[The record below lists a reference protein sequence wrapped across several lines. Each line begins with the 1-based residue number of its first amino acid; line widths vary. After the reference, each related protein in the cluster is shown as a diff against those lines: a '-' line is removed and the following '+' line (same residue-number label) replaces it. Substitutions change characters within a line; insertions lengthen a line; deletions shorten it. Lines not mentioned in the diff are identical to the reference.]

1 MLPGEEPGKDGS
13 DAEDVPVD
21 ARVHRGVILV
31 VRVED
36 PVESAAG
43 ESDLALHEVDAQLS
57 RQGGILLDGV
67 PADVIQL
74 SGRRRLHV
82 VDADAAVGEEAVLGA
97 LARDEL
103 AADDR
108 LGEEVRHRR
117 VPISEILNGR

>member
-1 MLPGEEPGKDGS
+1 MNKVTLWS
-13 DAEDVPVD
+13 Q
-21 ARVHRGVILV
+21 LV
-31 VRVED
+31 KY
-36 PVESAAG
+36 
-43 ESDLALHEVDAQLS
+43 LC
-57 RQGGILLDGV
+57 
-67 PADVIQL
+67 
-74 SGRRRLHV
+74 V